1 MTMTLNR
8 RAMLAG
14 FAASGALMMNDT
26 ALAARRRQA
35 FFRRTGLPIG
45 LQLYTLGDE
54 AGQDLDRTF
63 ADVAA
68 IGYRDI
74 EMPQLFG
81 KSGAEVG
88 AAARRAGLAISS
100 LHLPFAATARGAAL
114 TMESSPQQIA
124 DALGALGA
132 TCAVAPIMPFPA
144 GMKFGPGESFQTTI
158 ARAVAAEGEDL
169 WKRTAALLNA
179 CAGAMKPLGIEIGYH
194 NHNLEFAPVGKTTG
208 WDVLLAEC
216 DPALVKFEVDTG
228 WVATAGLDPVAFLR
242 RMRGRVRWMHVKDVA
257 PGNAVNFALS
267 MKPAE
272 VGSGTLDWAR
282 VLPAAHRAG
291 VRHFYVEQ
299 EPPFAIPRIEAARK
313 SYGFLADLHA

>member
-1 MTMTLNR
+1 MTLTLSR
-8 RAMLAG
+8 RTALAA
-14 FAASGALMMNDT
+14 FAASGAAMMTDP
-26 ALAARRRQA
+26 ALAARRRRT
-35 FFRRTGLPIG
+35 FFQSMGLPIG
-45 LQLYTLGDE
+45 LQIYTLGDE
-54 AGQDLDRTF
+54 AGRDLDRTF
-63 ADVAA
+63 AEVAA

-74 EMPQLFG
+74 EMPQLYG

-124 DALGALGA
+124 DALGGLGA
-132 TCAVAPIMPFPA
+132 RCAVAPIMPFPA
-144 GMKFGPGESFQTTI
+144 GMKLNSGESFQTSI

-169 WKRTAALLNA
+169 WKRTASLLTS
-179 CAGAMKPLGIEIGYH
+179 CAGALKPLGIEIGYH
-194 NHNLEFAPVGKTTG
+194 NHNLEFAPLGRTTG

-216 DPALVKFEVDTG
+216 DPALVKFEVDVG
-228 WVATAGLDPVAFLR
+228 WVATAGIDPVAFLR
-242 RMRGRVRWMHVKDVA
+242 RMQGRVRWMHVKDVA

-282 VLPAAHRAG
+282 LLPAAHRAG

-313 SYGFLADLHA
+313 SHGFLAALHA